1 MCVAPSCTTTE
12 VILNNVLSIL
22 SSFYRWKVGSEEP
35 KRPYNQ
41 ETVGL
46 GVVLVWGY
54 KNSTEDRVIGGYILK
69 RTHVLYAGMGFS
81 SAVAEMKFQVALI

>member
-12 VILNNVLSIL
+12 VTLDNILSTLSI
-22 SSFYRWKVGSEEP
+22 FYRWKVGSEEP

-46 GVVLVWGY
+46 GVALGLLIPRPRLLTSPCQRDQFFS
-54 KNSTEDRVIGGYILK
+54 KESGGDVRNCL
-69 RTHVLYAGMGFS
+69 T
-81 SAVAEMKFQVALI
+81 

>member
-1 MCVAPSCTTTE
+1 MCMAPSCTTTE
-12 VILNNVLSIL
+12 VILNNVMKTL

-46 GVVLVWGY
+46 GVVLGLLIPRPRLLT
-54 KNSTEDRVIGGYILK
+54 SPCQRDEF
-69 RTHVLYAGMGFS
+69 FS
-81 SAVAEMKFQVALI
+81 EKGENVRNCLT